1 MRDIRGDLRERAS
14 AIRQQINAECAQ
26 FELLIAQQRSEF
38 QDRLKGL
45 EVQTR
50 AVTQL
55 LVYANWHHEVRMA
68 VARALALAAA
78 AEIASREFAREQI
91 AQRMANPRGDTHDL
105 RK

>member
-1 MRDIRGDLRERAS
+1 MRDIREDLRERAS

-38 QDRLKGL
+38 QDRLKDL

-78 AEIASREFAREQI
+78 AEIASRNLLGSKSPSGWQTLEVTA
-91 AQRMANPRGDTHDL
+91 HDL

>member
-14 AIRQQINAECAQ
+14 AIRQQISAQCAQ
-26 FELLIAQQRSEF
+26 YELLIAQQRSEF
-38 QDRLKGL
+38 QDRLKDL

-78 AEIASREFAREQI
+78 AEIASREFAGEQI
-91 AQRMANPRGDTHDL
+91 AQRMANPRGDSP
-105 RK
+105 